1 MSRPNR
7 GRNAA
12 IRNRKRK
19 RRLLFFYASMF
30 FIVLCAALILALTI
44 LFKVEAIE
52 VQGISRYSTE
62 EVTEASGLEKGDNLF
77 LADLGAAEKA
87 VESKLPY
94 VKAAHISLS
103 LPDPFVIDVEEDHA
117 AAAFT
122 YQNQSLLVGST
133 GKALEISDEKPA
145 GCPLIKGVQVAS
157 AEPGKE
163 VVYEDENVT
172 STFTELMQAIADS
185 GLDKITE
192 IDLSYLYKVQ
202 LLYDDRITVNLG
214 MPVDFDYKLRVIFKQ
229 SLLDGGKLT
238 DSDRGT
244 LDLSLVKDNNK
255 SYFSPETS
263 SSKSESASQEGGESG
278 ASPAGSEE

>member
-1 MSRPNR
+1 MSRPNH

-12 IRNRKRK
+12 LRNRKRK

-44 LFKVEAIE
+44 LFKVEVIE
-52 VQGISRYSTE
+52 VKGNSLYSAE
-62 EVTEASGLEKGDNLF
+62 EVAAASGLEKGDNLF
-77 LADLGAAEKA
+77 LADLGAAEDA

-103 LPDPFVIDVEEDHA
+103 LPDTFVVDVEEDYA
-117 AAAFT
+117 AAAFA
-122 YQNQSLLVGST
+122 YQSRYLLIGST
-133 GKALEISDEKPA
+133 GKALEISDEKPE
-145 GCPLIKGVQVAS
+145 GCPLIKGVQVSS
-157 AEPGKE
+157 AEPGQE

-172 STFTELMQAIADS
+172 SIFTELMQAIVDS

-192 IDLSYLYKVQ
+192 IDLSYLYKIQ

-214 MPVDFDYKLRVIFKQ
+214 MPVDFDYKLRVVFKQ
-229 SLLDGGKLT
+229 SLLDREKLT

-263 SSKSESASQEGGESG
+263 SSASGSESKEGGESG
-278 ASPAGSEE
+278 VSSANSDE

>member
-1 MSRPNR
+1 MGRPNR
-7 GRNAA
+7 GRSAA
-12 IRNRKRK
+12 LRNRKRK

-30 FIVLCAALILALTI
+30 FIVLCAALILALTV

-52 VQGISRYSTE
+52 VKGNSRYSAQ
-62 EVTEASGLEKGDNLF
+62 EVTAASGLELGDNLF
-77 LADLGAAEKA
+77 LADLGAAEEA
-87 VESKLPY
+87 LEAKLPY
-94 VKAAHISLS
+94 VKSAHISLG
-103 LPDPFVIDVEEDHA
+103 LPDTFVIDVQEDYA
-117 AAAFT
+117 AAAFA
-122 YQNQSLLVGST
+122 YQSQYLLVGGN
-133 GKALEISDEKPA
+133 GKALEVLDAKPD
-145 GCPLIKGVQVAS
+145 GCPLIKGVRVAS

-163 VVYEDENVT
+163 VTYEDDNVM
-172 STFTELMQAIADS
+172 STFTELMKAIADS

-192 IDLSYLYKVQ
+192 IDLSYLYKIQ

-214 MPVDFDYKLRVIFKQ
+214 MPVDFDYKLRVVFKQ

-263 SSKSESASQEGGESG
+263 NASGDASQKGGESG
-278 ASPAGSEE
+278 VSSHSPEE